1 MTGFVIDACS
11 AIPEYTAFWGDWKV
25 GVGIALIIAAGMLA
39 LFYMAAKFFGNS
51 QLEVWVRAEVGQLF
65 ITAAIAAL
73 AIVLVSWMCS
83 FNPAVFDSLFGRTP
97 GQYANLQY
105 DGHDIKNFY
114 DAANYYLEYLLALNH
129 VAYQMLI
136 MLFFAVNHTMNA
148 QYFAD
153 PVGIGFTIQ
162 PLAGL
167 APFTQVIIIAT
178 QALTFSLLLVL
189 IEMKVLQYMS
199 IAALTYLFPFGV
211 LLRAFEPTRMF
222 GGSLIAFSLGMF
234 IMYPALLVLNDYVVR
249 TPQNVDWM
257 NDVNEGMADVGAQAD
272 EQINLDEQRGSAN
285 NIAGGGASGEATGG
299 QEIAGST
306 SNYIMPFLSGA
317 MFIFISTVF
326 LTAINFAILIA
337 FIKELSTMLGE
348 EMDISSIT
356 KMI

>member
-1 MTGFVIDACS
+1 MT
-11 AIPEYTAFWGDWKV
+11 
-25 GVGIALIIAAGMLA
+25 
-39 LFYMAAKFFGNS
+39 
-51 QLEVWVRAEVGQLF
+51 
-65 ITAAIAAL
+65 
-73 AIVLVSWMCS
+73 
-83 FNPAVFDSLFGRTP
+83 
-97 GQYANLQY
+97 
-105 DGHDIKNFY
+105 
-114 DAANYYLEYLLALNH
+114 
-129 VAYQMLI
+129 
-136 MLFFAVNHTMNA
+136 A

-199 IAALTYLFPFGV
+199 IAALAYLFPFGV

-249 TPQNVDWM
+249 TPQNENWM
-257 NDVNEGMADVGAQAD
+257 DDVNEEMINVNAQAD
-272 EQINLDEQRGSAN
+272 EQINLDEQRGSAGG
-285 NIAGGGASGEATGG
+285 IAGSGASGGTSGG
-299 QEIAGST
+299 QAIASDT

-326 LTAINFAILIA
+326 LTAINFAVLIA